1 MNFAKTAPE
10 TCQLVE
16 NLYQTHT
23 IAINFSNIDMYRCS
37 GFFIESNRGLCMC
50 SKAEVHL
57 FSDASRVVAG
67 FFRVAQY
74 MDSVEMVTGAAMFGP
89 LSISCHLTPSGRSKG
104 YTRLGSAT

>member
-1 MNFAKTAPE
+1 
-10 TCQLVE
+10 
-16 NLYQTHT
+16 
-23 IAINFSNIDMYRCS
+23 
-37 GFFIESNRGLCMC
+37 MC

-104 YTRLGSAT
+104 YTRHRENKSKYESPTRLIPFVRSNRDSLLIPVLDISIK